1 MKSPGREGKRMKK
14 NNILSAIE
22 KADSIMIAGHIRPD
36 GDCVGSCMGTYHYIR
51 NRYPEKKVQVRLEE
65 VPDSYRCIPDSDVIC
80 TEYPE
85 EASCDLFIAVD
96 VSDKNRLGKALP
108 YFEQA
113 GHTIC
118 IDHHISNEGFADE
131 NHIEPD
137 ASSAAEVLA
146 CLMDEEDINEKA
158 AYALYLGMICD
169 SGVFKYD
176 STSRRTMDTA
186 GMLME
191 KGIPFTQIINEAFYE
206 KTYLQNRLLGKCL
219 MDSVL
224 SEDGAIIT
232 CMLPRS
238 VMEEWGAANSDLE
251 GIVSQMLLT
260 KGTKASIFASE
271 NSDGSWKFSLRSGS
285 DVDVSAVAAAFGG
298 GGHIRAAGCT
308 VKANAEAA
316 CRKMHYMIREQ
327 IHV

>member
-1 MKSPGREGKRMKK
+1 
-14 NNILSAIE
+14 
-22 KADSIMIAGHIRPD
+22 
-36 GDCVGSCMGTYHYIR
+36 
-51 NRYPEKKVQVRLEE
+51 
-65 VPDSYRCIPDSDVIC
+65 
-80 TEYPE
+80 
-85 EASCDLFIAVD
+85 
-96 VSDKNRLGKALP
+96 
-108 YFEQA
+108 
-113 GHTIC
+113 
-118 IDHHISNEGFADE
+118 
-131 NHIEPD
+131 
-137 ASSAAEVLA
+137 
-146 CLMDEEDINEKA
+146 
-158 AYALYLGMICD
+158 
-169 SGVFKYD
+169 
-176 STSRRTMDTA
+176 MDTA